1 MQTLGLSDSTP
12 KSEGRLRALL
22 WPSIGSDVAAST
34 VAQNAMYAGVGV
46 GAVTT
51 IFVLLRITPVS
62 ALLDAFLFV
71 ILGFGAR
78 QFSITASILALLL
91 YVTNVVTSI
100 LHGVIGAGGV
110 IAVIITSL
118 FISSI
123 RAAMFMRRHPDAL
136 QVTGWTRIWR
146 WTRPVV
152 FTACGVLFALL
163 ILAFFIP
170 ADNTASRP

>member
-22 WPSIGSDVAAST
+22 WPSIRSDVAAST

-51 IFVLLRITPVS
+51 IFVLLRIAPVS
-62 ALLDAFLFV
+62 ALLDAVLFV

-100 LHGVIGAGGV
+100 LHGVIGA
-110 IAVIITSL
+110 
-118 FISSI
+118 
-123 RAAMFMRRHPDAL
+123 
-136 QVTGWTRIWR
+136 
-146 WTRPVV
+146 
-152 FTACGVLFALL
+152 
-163 ILAFFIP
+163 
-170 ADNTASRP
+170 